1 MYLSSFFDTIVI
13 DFDLFE
19 SNQKGNIIMNKPV
32 IAIVGRP
39 NVGKSTLFN
48 KLLSKRI
55 AITQDDP
62 GVTRDRL
69 YQEGEWQH
77 KKFLL
82 VDTGG
87 IEPDSKER
95 FSVEIKKQVD
105 LAIDMAEAIIFLVD
119 GRTGITNDDREIARL
134 LRQTKKKIFL
144 TVNKIDSKK
153 QEELIY
159 EFYELGFEN
168 IYPVSAENALRIGDL
183 LDAVLEDYE
192 VNSIGE
198 EEEATHVAII
208 GKPNVGKS
216 SLINQVLGEER
227 MIVTDIPGTTR
238 DAIDSR
244 VEYDGNE
251 YIFIDTAGLRR
262 KRSVTEETERYTVLR
277 TLSAIDRSE
286 LCVMMIDA
294 TQGITEQDS
303 KVVGYAHEEG
313 KGIIIAINK
322 WDLIE
327 KDDKTMRNFEKDIRN
342 QLSFLS
348 YAPIVFISVK
358 DGLRINKLFDLIKV
372 VDNNYSLRISTA
384 VLNDIVTDAVLHNP
398 PPTDKGVRLKI
409 YYIAQ
414 VGTRPPKFVVNVN
427 KKELMHFSYLRYLE
441 NQIRMNYSFDGVPL
455 QFEIRGRGGE

>member
-1 MYLSSFFDTIVI
+1 
-13 DFDLFE
+13 
-19 SNQKGNIIMNKPV
+19 MNKPV

-48 KLLSKRI
+48 KLISKRI

-82 VDTGG
+82 IDTGG
-87 IEPDSKER
+87 IEPDSNER
-95 FSVEIKKQVD
+95 FSVEIRKQVNI
-105 LAIDMAEAIIFLVD
+105 AIDMADSIIFLVD

-134 LRQTKKKIFL
+134 LHQSKKKIYL
-144 TVNKIDSKK
+144 TINKIDSKK

-159 EFYELGFEN
+159 EFYELGFDELF
-168 IYPVSAENALRIGDL
+168 PVSAENASRLGDL
-183 LDAVLEDYE
+183 LEAVLEDYE
-192 VNSIGE
+192 PNTTDDE
-198 EEEATHVAII
+198 EDITHVAII

-216 SLINQVLGEER
+216 SLINEVLGEER

-244 VEYDGNE
+244 VKYQDHEYV
-251 YIFIDTAGLRR
+251 FIDTAGLRR
-262 KRSVTEETERYTVLR
+262 KRSITEETERYTVLR

-303 KVVGYAHEEG
+303 KIVGYAHEEG
-313 KGIIIAINK
+313 KGIIIAVNK
-322 WDLIE
+322 WDLIG

-358 DGLRINKLFDLIKV
+358 DRLRINKLFDYIKI
-372 VDNNYSLRISTA
+372 VDNNYSLRISTS

-409 YYIAQ
+409 FYLSQ

-427 KKELMHFSYLRYLE
+427 KTELMHFSYLRYLE

-455 QFEIRGRGGE
+455 QFEIRGRSGS

>member
-1 MYLSSFFDTIVI
+1 M
-13 DFDLFE
+13 
-19 SNQKGNIIMNKPV
+19 
-32 IAIVGRP
+32 
-39 NVGKSTLFN
+39 
-48 KLLSKRI
+48 
-55 AITQDDP
+55 
-62 GVTRDRL
+62 
-69 YQEGEWQH
+69 
-77 KKFLL
+77 
-82 VDTGG
+82 
-87 IEPDSKER
+87 
-95 FSVEIKKQVD
+95 EIKKQVD

-183 LDAVLEDYE
+183 LDAVLEDFE
-192 VNSIGE
+192 INSIGE
-198 EEEATHVAII
+198 EEETTHVAII

>member
-1 MYLSSFFDTIVI
+1 
-13 DFDLFE
+13 
-19 SNQKGNIIMNKPV
+19 MNKPV

-48 KLLSKRI
+48 KLISKRI

-82 VDTGG
+82 IDTGG
-87 IEPDSKER
+87 IEPDSNER
-95 FSVEIKKQVD
+95 FSVEIRKQVNI
-105 LAIDMAEAIIFLVD
+105 AIDMADSIIFLVD

-134 LRQTKKKIFL
+134 LRQSKKKIYL
-144 TVNKIDSKK
+144 TINKIDSKK

-159 EFYELGFEN
+159 EFYELGFEKLF
-168 IYPVSAENALRIGDL
+168 PVSAENASRLGDL
-183 LDAVLEDYE
+183 LEAVLEDYE
-192 VNSIGE
+192 PDTTDEDE
-198 EEEATHVAII
+198 EITHVAII

-216 SLINQVLGEER
+216 SLINEVLGEER

-238 DAIDSR
+238 DAIDSK
-244 VEYDGNE
+244 VKYQDHEYV
-251 YIFIDTAGLRR
+251 FIDTAGLRR
-262 KRSVTEETERYTVLR
+262 KRSITEETERYTVLR
-277 TLSAIDRSE
+277 TLSAIDRAE

-313 KGIIIAINK
+313 KGTIIAVNK

-327 KDDKTMRNFEKDIRN
+327 KDEKTMRNFEKDIRN

-358 DGLRINKLFDLIKV
+358 DRLRINKLFDYIKV
-372 VDNNYSLRISTA
+372 VDNNYSLRISTS

-409 YYIAQ
+409 FYLSQ

-427 KKELMHFSYLRYLE
+427 KTELMHFSYLRYLE

-455 QFEIRGRGGE
+455 QFEIRGRSGS